1 MNKTTA
7 LMRAS
12 FLQLRPYLLVMLGT
26 IAISMIANVII
37 SLSLGDSSENT
48 QVSAA
53 NLLTVFLLFVGSV
66 LPAGLFRRVMNLGAT
81 RKEYYIGMLL
91 VYSIWSAIFAVL
103 NIIWLQVEIGFI
115 RQYENTFNILEIF
128 GWNQFGIVGMFFY
141 QFGAYLLLI
150 SLLNLLFSGLRHVLG
165 WVVWVVLIA
174 AIPIF
179 TSIPSLRHT
188 LADGLLALLFNDSL
202 LQGLG
207 LTLIISLVLLA
218 GGWWFTARRTIV

>member
-1 MNKTTA
+1 MNKSTV

-12 FLQLRPYLLVMLGT
+12 FLQLRPYLWSILGT
-26 IAISMIANVII
+26 IAISILANVIV
-37 SLSLGDSSENT
+37 SLSLGDNGENT

-53 NLLTVFLLFVGSV
+53 NLLTVFLLFIGSV

-81 RKEYYIGMLL
+81 RKEYYAGMLL
-91 VYSIWSAIFAVL
+91 VYALWSAIFAML
-103 NIIWLQVEIGFI
+103 NIIWLQIEIGFI
-115 RQYENTFNILEIF
+115 RNYENTFNILEIF
-128 GWNQFGIVGMFFY
+128 GWSQFGIVGMFVY

-165 WVVWVVLIA
+165 WVVWVVFIA

-188 LADGLLALLFNDSL
+188 LADGLQALLFNDSL
-202 LQGLG
+202 LQGFG
-207 LTLIISLVLLA
+207 LTLLISLVLLA
-218 GGWWFTARRTIV
+218 GGWWFTARRTIS

>member
-1 MNKTTA
+1 LNKSTV

-12 FLQLRPYLLVMLGT
+12 FLQLRPYLWSILGT
-26 IAISMIANVII
+26 IAISILANVIV
-37 SLSLGDSSENT
+37 SLSLGDNGENK

-53 NLLTVFLLFVGSV
+53 NLLTVFLLFIGSV

-81 RKEYYIGMLL
+81 RKEYYAGMLL
-91 VYSIWSAIFAVL
+91 VYALWSAIFAML
-103 NIIWLQVEIGFI
+103 NIIWLQIEIGFI
-115 RQYENTFNILEIF
+115 RNYENTFNILEIF
-128 GWNQFGIVGMFFY
+128 GWSQFGIVGMFVY

-165 WVVWVVLIA
+165 WVVWVVFIA

-188 LADGLLALLFNDSL
+188 LADGLQALLFNDSL
-202 LQGLG
+202 LQGFG
-207 LTLIISLVLLA
+207 LTLLISLVLLA
-218 GGWWFTARRTIV
+218 GGWWFTARRTIS

>member
-12 FLQLRPYLLVMLGT
+12 FLQLRSYLLVMLGT

>member
-1 MNKTTA
+1 MNKCTV

-12 FLQLRPYLLVMLGT
+12 FLQLRPYLWSILGT
-26 IAISMIANVII
+26 IAISILANVIV
-37 SLSLGDSSENT
+37 SLSLGDNGENT

-53 NLLTVFLLFVGSV
+53 NLLTVFLLFIGSV

-81 RKEYYIGMLL
+81 RKEYYAGMLL
-91 VYSIWSAIFAVL
+91 VYALWSAIFAML
-103 NIIWLQVEIGFI
+103 NIIWLQIEIGFI
-115 RQYENTFNILEIF
+115 RNYENTFNILEIF
-128 GWNQFGIVGMFFY
+128 GWSQFGIVGMFVY

-165 WVVWVVLIA
+165 WVVWVVFIA

-188 LADGLLALLFNDSL
+188 LADGLQALLFNDSL
-202 LQGLG
+202 LQGFG
-207 LTLIISLVLLA
+207 LTLLISLVLLA
-218 GGWWFTARRTIV
+218 GGWWFTARRTIS

>member
-1 MNKTTA
+1 MNKSTV

-12 FLQLRPYLLVMLGT
+12 FLQLRPYLWSILGT
-26 IAISMIANVII
+26 IAISILANVIV
-37 SLSLGDSSENT
+37 SLSLGDNGENK

-53 NLLTVFLLFVGSV
+53 NLLTVFLLFIGSV

-81 RKEYYIGMLL
+81 RKEYYAGMLL
-91 VYSIWSAIFAVL
+91 VYALWSAIFAML
-103 NIIWLQVEIGFI
+103 NIIWLQIEIGFI
-115 RQYENTFNILEIF
+115 RNYENTFNILEIF
-128 GWNQFGIVGMFFY
+128 GWSQFGIVGMFVY

-165 WVVWVVLIA
+165 WVVWVVFIA

-188 LADGLLALLFNDSL
+188 LADGLQALLFNDSL
-202 LQGLG
+202 LQGFG
-207 LTLIISLVLLA
+207 LTLLISLVLLA
-218 GGWWFTARRTIV
+218 GGWWFTARRTIS

>member
-26 IAISMIANVII
+26 VAISMITNVIV
-37 SLSLGDSSENT
+37 SLSLGDSTENT

-53 NLLTVFLLFVGSV
+53 NLLIVFLIFVGSV

-103 NIIWLQVEIGFI
+103 NIVWFQVEISFI

-128 GWNQFGIVGMFFY
+128 GWTQFGIVGMFFY

-150 SLLNLLFSGLRHVLG
+150 SLLNLLFSGLRQVMG
-165 WVVWVVLIA
+165 WVIWVVFIA

>member
-12 FLQLRPYLLVMLGT
+12 FLQLRSYLLVMLGT
-26 IAISMIANVII
+26 VAISMIANII
-37 SLSLGDSSENT
+37 VSLSLGDSTENT

-53 NLLTVFLLFVGSV
+53 NLLTVFLIFVGSV

-103 NIIWLQVEIGFI
+103 NIVWFQVEISFI

-141 QFGAYLLLI
+141 QFSAYLLLI
-150 SLLNLLFSGLRHVLG
+150 
-165 WVVWVVLIA
+165 
-174 AIPIF
+174 
-179 TSIPSLRHT
+179 
-188 LADGLLALLFNDSL
+188 
-202 LQGLG
+202 
-207 LTLIISLVLLA
+207 
-218 GGWWFTARRTIV
+218 